1 MKLQKATLNIKVL
14 HNLQSHLIVQGFN
27 SLLNAINDGDSLTL
41 GGSIFHHFRPIYCT
55 VSIPYDVI
63 LVFGISRVFLYLK
76 LYCTYTE
83 VKVIPR
89 KIDLKPT
96 SERASNPLATHR

>member
-1 MKLQKATLNIKVL
+1 MKLQKTTLNITVL
-14 HNLQSHLIVQGFN
+14 HNLQSHLIVQDFN
-27 SLLNAINDGDSLTL
+27 SLLNAANDGDSLRL

-76 LYCTYTE
+76 LYCTYIE
-83 VKVIPR
+83 V
-89 KIDLKPT
+89 
-96 SERASNPLATHR
+96 